1 MATAR
6 EEVNK
11 AQPIFTGSEGWP
23 CSMVFLLSS
32 MLPRSMY
39 LKQDLGKIHPLP
51 SGNNSNS
58 NRASEQGTTNSC
70 RGSVCSCFPFESPL
84 KEDQGKNQMD
94 YPFLFHP
101 HFPVNTATA
110 GGSHQDTIF
119 SHKG

>member
-1 MATAR
+1 MLYGVLALQQVALINVF
-6 EEVNK
+6 EERLGEN
-11 AQPIFTGSEGWP
+11 P
-23 CSMVFLLSS
+23 SS
-32 MLPRSMY
+32 SIR
-39 LKQDLGKIHPLP
+39 KHG
-51 SGNNSNS
+51 NS

-84 KEDQGKNQMD
+84 KEDQGKNQID

-110 GGSHQDTIF
+110 GGSHQGTTF

>member
-51 SGNNSNS
+51 SGNMAIAIKRVNKVQLTAVGAQCVL
-58 NRASEQGTTNSC
+58 ASLL
-70 RGSVCSCFPFESPL
+70 SPL
-84 KEDQGKNQMD
+84 
-94 YPFLFHP
+94 
-101 HFPVNTATA
+101 
-110 GGSHQDTIF
+110 
-119 SHKG
+119 